1 MSSPITTD
9 IPQHGFRPW
18 HFFVL
23 GSLLAATAA
32 VLLAPRPTPEHL
44 VLISLTLAA
53 AGLVAAAFHRT
64 LLPLVTPTADLVT
77 EPLGRRSRTALERE
91 KTLVLRSIKELEFDR
106 AMGKVAEEDFNEM
119 SGRLRARAIAIMK
132 QLDAGTSY
140 REMIEKDLAKRLGSG
155 TGTYAKKGSDPI
167 FAGSAAAKMGS
178 DPVRVAVSYT
188 CSCGTQ
194 NDSDAR
200 FCKNCGAKLEAV

>member
-1 MSSPITTD
+1 MNSASTTD
-9 IPQHGFRPW
+9 IPQAGFRPW

-32 VLLAPRPTPEHL
+32 VLLAPHPTPEHL
-44 VLISLTLAA
+44 ILISLTLAS

-64 LLPLVTPTADLVT
+64 LLPLFTPTADLVS
-77 EPLGRRSRTALERE
+77 EPLGRRSRAALERE

-119 SGRLRARAIAIMK
+119 VARLRARALAIMK

-140 REMIEKDLAKRLGSG
+140 REMIEKDLAKRVGAG
-155 TGTYAKKGSDPI
+155 TGAKMGSDPI
-167 FAGSAAAKMGS
+167 FAKTAEAKMGS
-178 DPVRVAVSYT
+178 DPVHGEASYT
-188 CSCGTQ
+188 CACGTR
-194 NDSDAR
+194 NDRDAR
-200 FCKNCGAKLEAV
+200 FCKNCGARLEVA

>member
-1 MSSPITTD
+1 MSHSATTD
-9 IPQHGFRPW
+9 IPQAGFRPW

-23 GSLLAATAA
+23 ASLIAATAA
-32 VLLAPRPTPEHL
+32 VLMAPHPTPEHL

-64 LLPLVTPTADLVT
+64 LIPLFTPTAELVS
-77 EPLGRRSRTALERE
+77 EPLGRRSRAALARE

-106 AMGKVAEEDFNEM
+106 AMGKVAEDDFNEM
-119 SGRLRARAIAIMK
+119 VARLRARAIAIMK

-140 REMIEKDLAKRLGSG
+140 REMIEKDLARRVGGSP
-155 TGTYAKKGSDPI
+155 S
-167 FAGSAAAKMGS
+167 SAS
-178 DPVRVAVSYT
+178 RVSASSAPPLASA
-188 CSCGTQ
+188 CACGTL
-194 NDSDAR
+194 NDADAR